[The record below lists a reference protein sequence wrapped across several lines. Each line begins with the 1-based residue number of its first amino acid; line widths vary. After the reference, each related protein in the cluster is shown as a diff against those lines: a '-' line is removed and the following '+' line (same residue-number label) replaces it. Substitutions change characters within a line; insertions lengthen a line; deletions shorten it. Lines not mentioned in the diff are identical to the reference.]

1 MGTTLLTVAI
11 TTVSPWLRPETIWV
25 RSESDAPMVTGTVCA
40 WPLTSVCTVSPA
52 PEGRIALLG
61 TVSTAVTWLITSEIE
76 ADTPAWSEGL
86 LPVSMTVTGKVATP
100 ELTVA
105 SGAMPVTLPWTCLL
119 APATV
124 ICAVW
129 PRATSLIWASV
140 TVPTTSNAPGSRTTI
155 AWVLLVPE
163 PDEAEP
169 DPAPEPPWPPPEED
183 VDEVEALPPE
193 IWPTVTFT

>member
-100 ELTVA
+100 DENVGL
-105 SGAMPVTLPWTCLL
+105 
-119 APATV
+119 
-124 ICAVW
+124 
-129 PRATSLIWASV
+129 
-140 TVPTTSNAPGSRTTI
+140 
-155 AWVLLVPE
+155 LLVVDAKE
-163 PDEAEP
+163 HLSTAVVVKSVRELQAG
-169 DPAPEPPWPPPEED
+169 D
-183 VDEVEALPPE
+183 VVEMRTAGAGGGSP
-193 IWPTVTFT
+193 